1 LWTECSASDR
11 KGNTACPVEA
21 VNMIAVRARM
31 DFILTLAAQHS
42 PLSLGITNWAE
53 LDVPSTLGFFSR
65 HNASTEQK

>member
-1 LWTECSASDR
+1 
-11 KGNTACPVEA
+11 
-21 VNMIAVRARM
+21 MIAMRARM

-42 PLSLGITNWAE
+42 PLSLGITSWAE